1 MSSFDQE
8 IDIARNLKTVEW
20 LKSELVSS
28 IANLF
33 KALIRGQEEPI
44 LESLANIIVA
54 TYLLGKRVGIN
65 FSKVDL
71 KVESIVKMN
80 IQDEHEVEKWYG
92 DLSNLLHYLKK

>member
-28 IANLF
+28 LANLF
-33 KALIRGQEEPI
+33 KALIRGHEEPI

-80 IQDEHEVEKWYG
+80 IQEEHEVEKWYG

>member
-28 IANLF
+28 VANLF

-71 KVESIVKMN
+71 KVESITRMN
-80 IQDEHEVEKWYG
+80 IQEEHEVEKWYG

>member
-20 LKSELVSS
+20 LKTELVSS
-28 IANLF
+28 VANLF
-33 KALIRGQEEPI
+33 KALVRGQEEPI
-44 LESLANIIVA
+44 LESLSNTIVA

-65 FSKVDL
+65 FSKVDS
-71 KVESIVKMN
+71 KVENIIRMN
-80 IQDEHEVEKWYG
+80 IQEEHEVEKWYG

>member
-20 LKSELVSS
+20 LKSELISS
-28 IANLF
+28 VANLF

-71 KVESIVKMN
+71 KVESITKMN
-80 IQDEHEVEKWYG
+80 IQEQHEVEKWYG

>member
-20 LKSELVSS
+20 LKTEQVSS
-28 IANLF
+28 LANLF

-44 LESLANIIVA
+44 LESLANTIVA

-65 FSKVDL
+65 FSKIDL
-71 KVESIVKMN
+71 KVESIIRMN
-80 IQDEHEVEKWYG
+80 IQEEHEVEKWYG

>member
-20 LKSELVSS
+20 LKTEQVSS
-28 IANLF
+28 VANLF

-44 LESLANIIVA
+44 LESLANVIVA

-71 KVESIVKMN
+71 KVESIIKMN
-80 IQDEHEVEKWYG
+80 IQEEHEVEKWYG